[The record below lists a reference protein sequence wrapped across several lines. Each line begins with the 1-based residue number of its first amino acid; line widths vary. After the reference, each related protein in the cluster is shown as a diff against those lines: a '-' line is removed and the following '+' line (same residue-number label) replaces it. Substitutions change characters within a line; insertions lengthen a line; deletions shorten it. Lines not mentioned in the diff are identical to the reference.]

1 MIQTQGCSSREIII
15 AFSKYW
21 CNLMYIYYE
30 HQDCREYS
38 PEKKNVPITINN
50 PKRKSNKQA
59 LSQIELAIGQSQ
71 YGSCSMAP
79 KLLNLKPIH
88 V

>member
-1 MIQTQGCSSREIII
+1 
-15 AFSKYW
+15 
-21 CNLMYIYYE
+21 MYIYYE

-38 PEKKNVPITINN
+38 PEKKNVPNTINN

-71 YGSCSMAP
+71 YRSCSMAP

-88 V
+88 VWLKWDDLNLYGID